1 MSALSAPFKTQF
13 VSPAR
18 LKDTEKSVVRKA
30 TCEAVSMT
38 SVQW

>member
-1 MSALSAPFKTQF
+1 MSSLSAPFKTQF

-18 LKDTEKSVVRKA
+18 FKDTEKCASGKA
-30 TCEAVSMT
+30 TWEAVSMT